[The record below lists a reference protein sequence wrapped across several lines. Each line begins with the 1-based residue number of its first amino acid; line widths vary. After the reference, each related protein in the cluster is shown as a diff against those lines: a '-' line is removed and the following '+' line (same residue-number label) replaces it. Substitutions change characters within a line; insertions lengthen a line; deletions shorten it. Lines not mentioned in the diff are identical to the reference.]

1 MARWLQSGVRRDV
14 CVVLYGAGELREK
27 ELKRRLQDHY
37 DDRFEPG
44 RFRRIVGKLVDAGHV
59 TRRADGL
66 QDAYELTDA
75 GREALEA
82 HFEWARETAGL

>member
-37 DDRFEPG
+37 DERFTPK
-44 RFRRIVGKLVDAGHV
+44 RFRRILDQLADTGHV
-59 TRRADGL
+59 EHRVDGL
-66 QDAYELTDA
+66 HDAYELTDA
-75 GREALEA
+75 GRAALES
-82 HFEWARETAGL
+82 HVEWVEESTGL

>member
-14 CVVLYGAGELREK
+14 CVVLYGAGQVREK

-37 DDRFEPG
+37 DERFEPG
-44 RFRRIVGKLVDAGHV
+44 RFRRIVEKLVDAGHV
-59 TRRADGL
+59 ERQTEGIH
-66 QDAYELTDA
+66 DAYALTDA

-82 HFEWARETAGL
+82 HFEWARESTGL